1 MATRK
6 TTPPRK
12 RGATSSKKRKST
24 PTSGRGGLPWWL
36 WAGAGIAAGYLL
48 AHYQNGTAPWQDQGS
63 PVAAVLPKPSGS
75 QQGGSEA
82 KGGGSDEPPMPTF
95 EFYTLLPESEVI
107 APDADMPV
115 STAKRPE
122 AARKPEQESE
132 SEGGISGDDPI
143 AAVIAA
149 ANAKQ
154 ESAQQ
159 TASKPAASST
169 TASANRRYMLQ
180 AASFRDIADANQLA
194 SRLKDFGLL
203 AKISDVE
210 AAGGA
215 TWHRVQ
221 VGPYSDRQELARAQ
235 DLMSTQGIEPLLIQL
250 QN

>member
-1 MATRK
+1 
-6 TTPPRK
+6 
-12 RGATSSKKRKST
+12 
-24 PTSGRGGLPWWL
+24 
-36 WAGAGIAAGYLL
+36 
-48 AHYQNGTAPWQDQGS
+48 
-63 PVAAVLPKPSGS
+63 
-75 QQGGSEA
+75 
-82 KGGGSDEPPMPTF
+82 
-95 EFYTLLPESEVI
+95 
-107 APDADMPV
+107 V

-221 VGPYSDRQELARAQ
+221 VGPYSDRQELA
-235 DLMSTQGIEPLLIQL
+235 
-250 QN
+250 